1 MDENDSRR
9 SDRRQGRGDLRSTLV
24 ARFLTPIAAAA
35 ASAAAGYAAK
45 KAPDFFERKLLP
57 RLRSAAGD
65 AGGVT
70 RELPARAASVAT
82 SAGDMAQELGDKAK
96 SLVTSGTP
104 SASGSNNSKGR
115 SLQEIEKRRDERSRS
130 RNERRSTRAR

>member
-9 SDRRQGRGDLRSTLV
+9 GDRRQDRSSFKSTLV
-24 ARFLTPIAAAA
+24 SRFLTPIAAAA

-57 RLRSAAGD
+57 RLRSLAGD
-65 AGGVT
+65 AGNVT
-70 RELPARAASVAT
+70 QDLPARAASVAS

-104 SASGSNNSKGR
+104 SSSGSSRRR
-115 SLQEIEKRRDERSRS
+115 SLNEIEKRRDERTRS
-130 RNERRSTRAR
+130 RAARRTTGAR